1 MTMNDAVKDAVNAM
15 HGLEAL
21 DPEQDHGLAEEILC
35 DYLRRTGAAELA
47 DAFDQAKKRCG
58 FWYA

>member
-1 MTMNDAVKDAVNAM
+1 MTLKEAVNAM
-15 HGLEAL
+15 HALKAL

-35 DYLRRTGAAELA
+35 EYLRSAGAAELA
-47 DAFDQAKKRCG
+47 DAFDLAQKRCG